1 METRIFVMYDAS
13 VIAGALRGLS
23 LVAKELSRSRPVDAS
38 VQRVTDIAL
47 DVVGAD
53 HASVRICGSNA
64 ELRSLARSGVGADVP
79 APTFRKGEGLM
90 GWAAQT
96 GEIVRV
102 SDSPTDARFQ
112 PNPARGYEAR
122 SIMSVPLHAGERIL
136 GVFSVSSSR
145 VGAFEVEHEHAA
157 LVLAHCVGQAL
168 RTAELERLA
177 TTDALT
183 RTFNRSHL
191 LPCIE
196 TEMNRSQRESKP
208 LSVLLLDLDHFKD
221 VNDRWGHAVGDAAL
235 CAFVDVVRGC
245 VRNFDVL
252 VRRGGEEFELVM
264 PGTGTVEGWKVAE
277 RIRTRLCQHALEI
290 RGDIDLKQTVSIGL
304 ATWDGHESA
313 SSLDQRAD
321 LALYEAKRRGR
332 DRTVTAPMP
341 EAVPAV

>member
-1 METRIFVMYDAS
+1 MEARIVVMYDAS

-53 HASVRICGSNA
+53 HASVRICGPNA
-64 ELRSLARSGVGADVP
+64 ELRSLARSGIGADVP
-79 APTFRKGEGLM
+79 APTFRKGEGLL

-102 SDSPTDARFQ
+102 SDSPMDARFQ

-122 SIMSVPLHAGERIL
+122 SIMSVPLHSGERIL
-136 GVFSVSSSR
+136 GVFSVSSAS
-145 VGAFEVEHEHAA
+145 VGAFELEHEQAA

-168 RTAELERLA
+168 RTTELERLA

-183 RTFNRSHL
+183 RTYNRSHL

-196 TEMNRSQRESKP
+196 TEMNRSQRETKP

-245 VRNFDVL
+245 VRSFDVL

-264 PGTGTVEGWKVAE
+264 PGTGTVEGWKIAE

-304 ATWDGHESA
+304 ATWDGRESA
-313 SSLDQRAD
+313 ASLDQRAD

-341 EAVPAV
+341 EA